1 MQLVRSI
8 PQRGAHRRGL
18 TTPVVA
24 IALMITM
31 AGMALILD
39 RIWLE
44 TAQLEL
50 TTAAEATALAAAR
63 QLAADDRLVPKI
75 DPAQRLDAARTAAEA
90 LAAGNLVAGRL
101 PSFSVDG
108 TDILFGNY
116 TELQENGSI
125 QFDTTVSD
133 PLSVRITLHRSRFR
147 NNPVALFVG
156 QLTGIPFGNVVR
168 QADATVNNHIA
179 GIRPVSGGFA
189 PGLPLAI
196 WKNDPSGNRNDT
208 WDVQIEQRKGS
219 DNFRYDPSSRKPVAG
234 SDGIP
239 EISVCSLARGGR
251 PELCNLQVL
260 DIGTD
265 FADAKLKRQ
274 FQSGWSDE
282 DLQSLGGMLA
292 VAGGATFTSTP
303 DLVSQDRDA
312 LELLSGE
319 PRICLLFTTA
329 VPTGNQSYLQTTCVD
344 FVAVRVMNVQDQ
356 TDGSCL
362 IVLQPTVLATRS
374 AVITTAVGQPPA
386 NPPNKYVYNLQL
398 TN

>member
-1 MQLVRSI
+1 MIDSANNWSPCRKRRPRPPNRLMPIPVISRRLRRLPACCWIRNKLGTRSRPRRGSARPRCFPAIPLAGSFMQLVRSI
-8 PQRGAHRRGL
+8 PQRGDHRRGL

-63 QLAADDRLVPKI
+63 QLAADDRLVPNI
-75 DPAQRLDAARTAAEA
+75 DSVQRLDAARTAAEA
-90 LAAGNLVAGRL
+90 LAAGNLVAGQL
-101 PSFSVDG
+101 PSFSVAG

-125 QFDTTVSD
+125 QFDTTVTD
-133 PLSVRITLHRSRFR
+133 PLSVRITLHRSRAR
-147 NNPVALFVG
+147 SNPVALFVG

-179 GIRPVSGGFA
+179 VIRPVSGGFA

-219 DNFRYDPSSRKPVAG
+219 DNYRYDLASRKPAPG

-239 EISVCSLARGGR
+239 EIAVRSLARGGR

-265 FADAKLKRQ
+265 FADA
-274 FQSGWSDE
+274 
-282 DLQSLGGMLA
+282 
-292 VAGGATFTSTP
+292 
-303 DLVSQDRDA
+303 
-312 LELLSGE
+312 
-319 PRICLLFTTA
+319 
-329 VPTGNQSYLQTTCVD
+329 
-344 FVAVRVMNVQDQ
+344 
-356 TDGSCL
+356 
-362 IVLQPTVLATRS
+362 
-374 AVITTAVGQPPA
+374 
-386 NPPNKYVYNLQL
+386 
-398 TN
+398 

>member
-24 IALMITM
+24 IALMITL

-50 TTAAEATALAAAR
+50 TTAAEVTALAAAR
-63 QLAADDRLVPKI
+63 QLAADDRLVPNI
-75 DPAQRLDAARTAAEA
+75 DPVQRLDAARTAAEA
-90 LAAGNLVAGRL
+90 LAAGNLVAGQL
-101 PSFSVDG
+101 PSFTVSG

-116 TELQENGSI
+116 TELQENGTI
-125 QFDTTVSD
+125 QFDTTVTD
-133 PLSVRITLHRSRFR
+133 PLSVRITLHRSRSR

-179 GIRPVSGGFA
+179 GIRPVAGGFA

-219 DNFRYDPSSRKPVAG
+219 DNYRYDLASRKPVPG
-234 SDGIP
+234 GDGIP
-239 EISVCSLARGGR
+239 EIAVRSLARGGR

-265 FADAKLKRQ
+265 FADAKLQRQ

-282 DLQSLGGMLA
+282 DLQSL
-292 VAGGATFTSTP
+292 AGILTAAATFSSTP
-303 DLVSQDRDA
+303 ELVSKERDV
-312 LELLSGE
+312 LESLSGE
-319 PRICLLFTTA
+319 PRICLIFTRA

-362 IVLQPTVLATRS
+362 VVLQPTVMATRS